1 MNEENTL
8 KLKIIYF
15 YLSLVFEVGIAM
27 DAYEGIDGT
36 GIMTLETFRSMYTFG
51 EISRL
56 DDHFKRMV
64 VGANGV
70 SYVDNENDI
79 YYAEMVELA
88 LKQVVGKSAA
98 QHLLVT
104 GSASQ
109 NLKCVSEEQQGDAD
123 ILFISSFPKL
133 TKEDQEK
140 ILVPCDEPGFFSIK
154 QLEARQYPFVKRN
167 GIRLLNANSLRD
179 FESVWFAKDLQLAL
193 ILIESFD
200 HEYERAGRDKVA
212 SSLDWR
218 TSFPMVNSMSKNLL
232 HKNGHYFHVFVRSY
246 RENILP
252 ILHENAKK
260 HAETVLELLLGIL
273 SFSGKYGSGQTKLA
287 IEELIKISPHFEN
300 GVVPAF
306 LRFLRDRDSAD
317 TLEIEEDIT
326 WYARAHE
333 YFENIAAKET
343 GDGDTAS
350 FDETRIRG
358 SFDLVPG
365 IECDGFPLI
374 AKEWKKRVERKSWP
388 HPQTVTLVVSSGFHL
403 VPKVSKSSGSDS
415 STSFR
420 LAFNTAE
427 NLLAQSV
434 TRFQRECFR
443 VFKMYYYEKLK
454 LEPKVLTTYHLKT
467 VFFWVLEKTDGSIW
481 KEENRAYCCMLLL
494 QYLKVSLMKETL
506 THYFIPENN
515 LFKYL
520 EKRELK
526 KVLKAVEDIMADP
539 ISTSGKAI
547 EQIKSF
553 YASVPNRQPD
563 LEDVDLVNRFF
574 IKSNKLFETAMEEL
588 RDSRLEDDDMQIR
601 FLLFL
606 TNEAKIKVLKFFF
619 DIVLARNFQAKI
631 HGLFSKFAPLPSP
644 LASFLHIM
652 LPVSNEITTHV
663 LLPKAHVENRV
674 KFQTIEGIL
683 ETAKHLTY
691 EDLLN
696 FAMLKNAFSSKSES
710 KKFDMIANVLSHLVT
725 KHEEL

>member
-1 MNEENTL
+1 MIN
-8 KLKIIYF
+8 
-15 YLSLVFEVGIAM
+15 
-27 DAYEGIDGT
+27 DT
-36 GIMTLETFRSMYTFG
+36 GIMTLETFKSKYPSG

-64 VGANGV
+64 IGDNGV
-70 SYVDNENDI
+70 SYVDNESDI
-79 YYAEMVELA
+79 YYAAMVELV

-98 QHLLVT
+98 KHLLVT

-109 NLKCVSEEQQGDAD
+109 NLKCVSQEQQGDAD
-123 ILFISSFPKL
+123 ILFLSSFPKL

-140 ILVPCDEPGFFSIK
+140 VLVPCDEPGFFNIK
-154 QLEARQYPFVKRN
+154 QLDAKQYPFVKRN
-167 GIRLLNANSLRD
+167 GIQFLNANSLRN
-179 FESVWFAKDLQLAL
+179 FESVWFPKDLQLAL

-218 TSFPMVNSMSKNLL
+218 TSLPLVNSMSTNLL

-246 RENILP
+246 RENIMP

-260 HAETVLELLLGIL
+260 QADMVLELLLGIL

-306 LRFLRDRDSAD
+306 LRLMRDRHSAEA
-317 TLEIEEDIT
+317 LEIQDDIT
-326 WYARAHE
+326 FYATAHK
-333 YFENIAAKET
+333 YFEEVAAKET
-343 GDGDTAS
+343 DDRGAAS

-365 IECDGFPLI
+365 IECDGFPSI
-374 AKEWKKRVERKSWP
+374 ASEWRKRVEGKFWP

-403 VPKVSKSSGSDS
+403 VPKVSKSPGSDS

-427 NLLAQSV
+427 NLLAQGL

-467 VFFWVLEKTDGSIW
+467 VFFWVLERTDGNIW
-481 KEENRAYCCMLLL
+481 NEENRAYCCMLLL
-494 QYLKVSLMKETL
+494 QYLKESLMNETL
-506 THYFIPENN
+506 LHYFIPDNN
-515 LFKYL
+515 LFQFLDK
-520 EKRELK
+520 KELR
-526 KVLKAVEDIMADP
+526 KVLTAVEEVMADP
-539 ISTSGKAI
+539 VSASGKVI

-553 YASVPNRQPD
+553 YANFEDRQPD
-563 LEDVDLVNRFF
+563 REDIDLVNRFF

-588 RDSRLEDDDMQIR
+588 RNSRLEDDDMQIS
-601 FLLFL
+601 LLVFL
-606 TNEAKIKVLKFFF
+606 TDEAKIKVLKFLF
-619 DIVLARNFQAKI
+619 DIVLARNFQAKV
-631 HGLFSKFAPLPSP
+631 HGLFTKNAPLPSP
-644 LASFLHIM
+644 LASFLHIL
-652 LPVSNEITTHV
+652 LPVSNEIITQ
-663 LLPKAHVENRV
+663 LILPQAQLENRV
-674 KFQTIEGIL
+674 KFQTIEFIL
-683 ETAKHLTY
+683 ETAKHMTY
-691 EDLLN
+691 EELLN
-696 FAMLKNAFSSKSES
+696 FAMLKSAFSSKSES
-710 KKFDMIANVLSHLVT
+710 NKFGMIASMLNHLVT

>member
-1 MNEENTL
+1 M
-8 KLKIIYF
+8 
-15 YLSLVFEVGIAM
+15 M
-27 DAYEGIDGT
+27 
-36 GIMTLETFRSMYTFG
+36 LETFKSMHTSG
-51 EISRL
+51 EVSRL
-56 DDHFKRMV
+56 DDHFKGMV
-64 VGANGV
+64 VGDNGV

-79 YYAEMVELA
+79 HFVPMVELA
-88 LKQVVGKSAA
+88 LKQVVGKPAA
-98 QHLLVT
+98 KSLVVT

-140 ILVPCDEPGFFSIK
+140 ILVPCDVPGVFNIK

-167 GIRLLNANSLRD
+167 GIRFLNANSLRD
-179 FESVWFAKDLQLAL
+179 FESVWFSPDLQLTL

-200 HEYERAGRDKVA
+200 HEYKRAGRDKVA

-218 TSFPMVNSMSKNLL
+218 TSLPMVNSMSTNLL

-260 HAETVLELLLGIL
+260 QAEAVLELLLGIL
-273 SFSGKYGSGQTKLA
+273 SFSGKFGAGQTKLA
-287 IEELIKISPHFEN
+287 MEELLKISPHFEN
-300 GVVPAF
+300 GILPTY
-306 LRFLRDRDSAD
+306 LGFLRDRDSVD
-317 TLEIEEDIT
+317 TLKIQKDAMF
-326 WYARAHE
+326 YVRAHKH
-333 YFENIAAKET
+333 FEEVAAKEA
-343 GDGDTAS
+343 DGETIAS
-350 FDETRIRG
+350 FDEKQIRG

-374 AKEWKKRVERKSWP
+374 AKDWKKRVEGKPWP
-388 HPQTVTLVVSSGFHL
+388 HPQTVTLIVSSGFYL
-403 VPKVSKSSGSDS
+403 VPKISKSTGSDP
-415 STSFR
+415 STSFTIG
-420 LAFNTAE
+420 FNTAE
-427 NLLAQSV
+427 KLLAQSV
-434 TRFQRECFR
+434 TRFQRECYR
-443 VFKMYYYEKLK
+443 VLKMYYYEKLK
-454 LEPKVLTTYHLKT
+454 LKPKVLSTYHLKT

-494 QYLKVSLMKETL
+494 QYLRMFIMKGNL
-506 THYFIPENN
+506 PHYFLPENN

-526 KVLKAVEDIMADP
+526 KVLKAVEDVMADP
-539 ISTSGKAI
+539 ISASGKAI

-553 YASVPNRQPD
+553 YASIPDRQPD

-619 DIVLARNFQAKI
+619 DIVLARNLQSKI
-631 HGLFSKFAPLPSP
+631 HDLFSKYAPLASP
-644 LASFLHIM
+644 LASFLHKT
-652 LPVSNEITTHV
+652 LPVSNELTTHV
-663 LLPKAHVENRV
+663 ILPQAKLKDRMKFEIIAGLLEV
-674 KFQTIEGIL
+674 
-683 ETAKHLTY
+683 AKQKTY
-691 EDLLN
+691 EELLN
-696 FAMLKNAFSSKSES
+696 FAKMKSAYSSKSEDKRYGIMKDTLPS
-710 KKFDMIANVLSHLVT
+710 RGAPHV
-725 KHEEL
+725 EL